1 VLQRKI
7 QEQHSATKDRS
18 ISGKLTAVSNL
29 GGGFLLRLDGSFLR
43 LTSVLM
49 PLFCLLL
56 VLLTAGN
63 LQAQNIQPVKAA
75 ELLERVEA
83 APDTTFILNFWAT
96 WCAPCVKE
104 MPYFEALN
112 KAVEGE
118 PIKVIFISLDFKKD
132 YQTRLPAFIEKRGIQ
147 SEVLFL
153 DERDANTWVPLF
165 SESWSGVIPATYVV
179 CLNNKVQDFRASAFE
194 EGELEQWL
202 KEIGAMP

>member
-1 VLQRKI
+1 
-7 QEQHSATKDRS
+7 
-18 ISGKLTAVSNL
+18 
-29 GGGFLLRLDGSFLR
+29 
-43 LTSVLM
+43 M
-49 PLFCLLL
+49 PLFYLVL
-56 VLLTAGN
+56 VLLTGGN
-63 LQAQNIQPVKAA
+63 LQAQTIQPVKAV
-75 ELLERVEA
+75 EILERVES

-112 KAVEGE
+112 KAVEGK
-118 PIKVIFISLDFKKD
+118 PMKVIFISLDFKKD

-165 SESWSGVIPATYVV
+165 SETWSGVIPATYVV
-179 CLNNKVQDFRASAFE
+179 CRDKQVQDFRASAFE

-202 KEIGAMP
+202 KEIGAMQ